1 MITMNN
7 SFRVARVS
15 QRLLALAGAAFLWA
29 ASAPAADTARITFTK
44 SFPGSVP
51 AYVSIA
57 IERSGAGAYKEAPD
71 DEPETFKLENQAAA
85 TLFDLADKLDH
96 FKRPLES
103 GLKVANMGAKTF
115 RWEDGVTASEAK
127 FNYSQDV
134 NAQALLD
141 GFECISDSERAF
153 FQLRLAVK
161 HDKLGVQDAMLHIQ
175 DLWEQRRLVG
185 TQQFLPLFDRMI
197 KDESYLHMARERAAA
212 LAAAIRATG
221 KAE

>member
-1 MITMNN
+1 MI
-7 SFRVARVS
+7 RW
-15 QRLLALAGAAFLWA
+15 LAISGAALTWA
-29 ASAPAADTARITFTK
+29 ASAGAADTARITFIK
-44 SFPGSVP
+44 SFPGSAP

-57 IERSGAGAYKEAPD
+57 IERSGAGTYKEAPD
-71 DEPETFKLENQAAA
+71 DDDPETFQLENRAVA
-85 TLFDLADKLDH
+85 TLFDLAEKLDH
-96 FKRPLES
+96 FKHPVES

-115 RWEDGVTASEAK
+115 RWEEGGAASEVK

-175 DLWEQRRLVG
+175 DLWDQRRLVG
-185 TQQFLPLFDRMI
+185 TPQFLPLFDRMI
-197 KDESYLHMARERAAA
+197 KDDSYLHMARERAAN
-212 LAAAIRATG
+212 LAAAIRALG

>member
-1 MITMNN
+1 MIIADRIAVM
-7 SFRVARVS
+7 SKRW
-15 QRLLALAGAAFLWA
+15 LAIAGAALVWA
-29 ASAPAADTARITFTK
+29 ASAGAADTAHITFTK

-57 IERSGAGAYKEAPD
+57 IDRSGAGTYKEAPD
-71 DEPETFKLENQAAA
+71 EDEPETFQLEDQATA
-85 TLFDLADKLDH
+85 TLFDLANKLDH

-115 RWEDGVTASEAK
+115 RWEEGGAANEAT
-127 FNYSQDV
+127 FNYSQDL
-134 NAQALLD
+134 NAQMLLD

-153 FQLRLAVK
+153 FELRLAVK
-161 HDKLGVQDAMLHIQ
+161 HDKLGVQDAMLRVQ

-185 TQQFLPLFDRMI
+185 TPQFLPLFDRMI
-197 KDESYLHMARERAAA
+197 KDDSYLHMARERAAA
-212 LAAAIRATG
+212 LAAAIRAASG